1 MLEPIKNTSCQLGCW
16 AISGAAAVL
25 TFIMC
30 FGLGKIAFMG
40 AVFFSASVFVALG
53 LLLGWVLC
61 TPLTPLGSARAY
73 PLVDAS
79 AVDSSL
85 GNVFA
90 EQSAATSGLAATQL
104 PGEIELA
111 ARKSEWAYAPAET
124 AADATAPGALAQPR
138 NGQANDL
145 KKIKGVGPKL
155 ETILNTLGVFHF
167 DQIMAWGLNAWYA
180 IPDLEEAELDAR
192 LLHRRAHGLEV
203 PDVGVQEE
211 HHVVAEDARQVGE
224 VVDL

>member
-1 MLEPIKNTSCQLGCW
+1 MLEPIKNISCQLGCW

-30 FGLGKIAFMG
+30 FGLGEIAFMG
-40 AVFFSASVFVALG
+40 AVFFAATVCVALG

-79 AVDSSL
+79 AVDPSL
-85 GNVFA
+85 GGVFA
-90 EQSAATSGLAATQL
+90 EQSAATTGSASTQL

-138 NGQANDL
+138 NGQADDL

-167 DQIMAWGLNAWYA
+167 DQIMAWGPDDIAWMDENLNGFKGRVSRDDW
-180 IPDLEEAELDAR
+180 
-192 LLHRRAHGLEV
+192 
-203 PDVGVQEE
+203 
-211 HHVVAEDARQVGE
+211 VAQAKA
-224 VVDL
+224 LTP